1 MNKLKTIY
9 DIDESNQATPTHQT
23 KLKHICVKNALTQF
37 YAKTIQCFALEKKL
51 AQEPIQTIEAEP
63 IEAETIEAG
72 PIAALSVNNTLLDT
86 ELVATINQRLK
97 ENRDLKR
104 NEKNLNQA
112 ASNESVL
119 VEKVVKRNYNKKRTV
134 ENISKKVLRPRN
146 KK

>member
-1 MNKLKTIY
+1 M
-9 DIDESNQATPTHQT
+9 
-23 KLKHICVKNALTQF
+23 
-37 YAKTIQCFALEKKL
+37 

-104 NEKNLNQA
+104 DF
-112 ASNESVL
+112 
-119 VEKVVKRNYNKKRTV
+119 
-134 ENISKKVLRPRN
+134 
-146 KK
+146 